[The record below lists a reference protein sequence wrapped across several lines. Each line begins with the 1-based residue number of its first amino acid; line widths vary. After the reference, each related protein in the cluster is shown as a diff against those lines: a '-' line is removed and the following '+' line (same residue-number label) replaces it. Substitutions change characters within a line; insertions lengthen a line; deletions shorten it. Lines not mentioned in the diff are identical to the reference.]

1 LNIGILFTQKN
12 KLGQIDILPIAARF
26 SKRINTKMTMIKID
40 PIIAVKDVEAS
51 SGWYQQVFGFKRVH
65 GGKDRF
71 AVLVSKDDEILLCL
85 HKWEEHHHP
94 TMANPGITP
103 GNGLILYFRT
113 ENMDTVRQNVDKI
126 GSTVEVDIHVS
137 PNSLKKEFSMR
148 DPDGYYLTI
157 TEFHKYE
164 G

>member
-1 LNIGILFTQKN
+1 MAHSTGDDEQ
-12 KLGQIDILPIAARF
+12 
-26 SKRINTKMTMIKID
+26 SKYIKITMMKID

-51 SGWYQQVFGFKRVH
+51 TKWYQQVFGFRRAH
-65 GGKDRF
+65 GGKERF
-71 AVLVSKDDEILLCL
+71 AVLVSENDEISLCL

-94 TMANPGITP
+94 TMTNPNITP

-113 ENMDTVRQNVDKI
+113 ENMDAIRQNVEKI
-126 GSTVEVDIHVS
+126 DSIVEEDIHLNS
-137 PNSLKKEFSMR
+137 SSLKKEFSLR
-148 DPDGYYLTI
+148 DPDGYFLTI

>member
-1 LNIGILFTQKN
+1 
-12 KLGQIDILPIAARF
+12 
-26 SKRINTKMTMIKID
+26 MIKID

-51 SGWYQQVFGFKRVH
+51 AKWYESIFGCNRIH
-65 GGKDRF
+65 GGNEF
-71 AVLVSKDDEILLCL
+71 AVLASENGEILICL
-85 HKWEEHHHP
+85 HKWGEHQHP
-94 TMANPGITP
+94 TMTNLNITP

-113 ENMDTVRQNVDKI
+113 DNMQAIRHNAENLFYP
-126 GSTVEVDIHVS
+126 VEEDIRL
-137 PNSLKKEFSMR
+137 NSNSKKREFSLR

>member
-1 LNIGILFTQKN
+1 
-12 KLGQIDILPIAARF
+12 
-26 SKRINTKMTMIKID
+26 MIKID

-51 SGWYQQVFGFKRVH
+51 ASWYQQVFGFKRVH
-65 GGKDRF
+65 GESERF
-71 AVLVSKDDEILLCL
+71 AVLVSEDDEILLCL

-94 TMANPGITP
+94 TMTDPSITP

-113 ENMDTVRQNVDKI
+113 EDMDSIRQAAEKT
-126 GSTVEVDIHVS
+126 GGALEEDIHLN
-137 PNSLKKEFSMR
+137 PNSLKREFSLR
-148 DPDGYYLTI
+148 DLDGYYLTI